1 MFYWCV
7 ELISKWLLSWICFI
21 LVKLR
26 ITIAQC
32 DIIPQLHS
40 KESSLTK
47 HLIRRRGLLNR
58 AFRPPYI
65 LRNGFV
71 QTFAGL
77 LCWPMENFQFER
89 EYLQTADKFIVALDW
104 FKQSTTKLKRN
115 SPIVLI
121 FPRLT
126 GDAISTG
133 PLCKLVA
140 SRGMRAV
147 EFNRRGHG
155 VSFLLSAKL
164 TSIGDTNDTRKV
176 IEYIFNKYPY
186 VQIIGIGIGA
196 GSATL
201 FSYLGEFGSS
211 SLMKAAVNISPSY
224 DNTEK
229 LCEQIPKLY
238 ELYLLMDLKVMLI
251 KHWKVVKKLI
261 DVRSVLLKAWS
272 LKDFDYQV
280 YCKMYGIETFEAFWQ
295 RNDPMRDVDDIAV
308 PVLCINSLDDP
319 VSVKENIPFDLFQFY
334 PNLLLVTVEKGG
346 HCAFYENMR
355 EDSWV
360 NTIALN
366 YIEYV
371 LEFIS
376 NSKFWHR

>member
-1 MFYWCV
+1 
-7 ELISKWLLSWICFI
+7 
-21 LVKLR
+21 
-26 ITIAQC
+26 
-32 DIIPQLHS
+32 
-40 KESSLTK
+40 
-47 HLIRRRGLLNR
+47 
-58 AFRPPYI
+58 
-65 LRNGFV
+65 
-71 QTFAGL
+71 
-77 LCWPMENFQFER
+77 MENFQFER

-147 EFNRRGHG
+147 VFNRRGHG